1 MILAAT
7 SQQAE
12 AIRFAQV
19 DGTIALVLRSSA
31 DCQKSDGT
39 PTDCPIIPTTGI
51 TLRKMVD
58 DFGVLPP
65 QIVEVLEPT
74 PYPSP
79 MPSRLYPSPSPS
91 PSPSAS
97 ASGSTTP

>member
-1 MILAAT
+1 
-7 SQQAE
+7 
-12 AIRFAQV
+12 
-19 DGTIALVLRSSA
+19 VLRSST
-31 DCQKSDGT
+31 DCQNADGT
-39 PTDCPIIPTTGI
+39 AANCPIIPTTGI

-79 MPSRLYPSPSPS
+79 MPVREYPSPSPS
-91 PSPSAS
+91 RSPSPS
-97 ASGSTTP
+97 GSTAP